1 MVRLALGRF
10 LLANGKN
17 KTSKVLKTFEV
28 SRTLS
33 GGNFMFQA
41 SDILFLYVE
50 TPLHAGTGAG
60 LGAVDLPI
68 QRERI
73 TGYPLVQASSLKGV
87 LRGIAEK
94 KYGEK
99 SKEVIAAFG
108 PETNN
113 ANDHAGAFSPGDA
126 RLLLFPVRS
135 LLGIFAWT
143 TSPHALNRFIRDA
156 SFANKNLGWQ
166 APNLLGADTALVCQ
180 NNDISADN
188 QVVLEEFSFKVQPN
202 DNVNTI
208 ANWLA
213 NNALPPGNEYQ
224 YWRQALPK
232 RLIIL
237 PENDFRDFT
246 HFSTEVVTRVQ
257 LDNEKKT
264 VKTGALWT
272 EENLPTDT
280 LLYVPVYTTP
290 PRGPKPDG
298 WQNEQNVLNF
308 VRQSATGRA
317 QIGGNETIGR
327 GIVALRW
334 ANQNGKQEG

>member
-1 MVRLALGRF
+1 
-10 LLANGKN
+10 
-17 KTSKVLKTFEV
+17 
-28 SRTLS
+28 
-33 GGNFMFQA
+33 MFQA

-113 ANDHAGAFSPGDA
+113 AHDHAGAFSPGDA

-156 SFANKNLGWQ
+156 GFAKQDIKWQSPTLPKN
-166 APNLLGADTALVCQ
+166 DKDEEKALVCLDS
-180 NNDISADN
+180 DINADN
-188 QVVLEEFSFKVQPN
+188 QVVLEEFSFEVEKKQEVTEIAHWL
-202 DNVNTI
+202 VNK
-208 ANWLA
+208 
-213 NNALPPGNEYQ
+213 ALPTGREYA
-224 YWRQALPK
+224 YWQKVLPK

-237 PENDFRDFT
+237 PDDDFREFT
-246 HFSTEVVTRVQ
+246 RFSTEVVTRVQ

-280 LLYVPVYTTP
+280 LLYVPVYATR
-290 PRGPKPDG
+290 PRNNDKAPATWKEAD
-298 WQNEQNVLNF
+298 NVLNF
-308 VRQSATGRA
+308 VRETVTGRA

-334 ANQNGKQEG
+334 ANHSNSDKEANHV